1 MANILRFVIL
11 GEDKGGPAFAQF
23 TKQVELANKS
33 VDRNNAALKRQ
44 SATVKDARGGIAAL
58 AGEITGFG
66 AAADAASSEG
76 NKFKLA
82 LAGINLA
89 SGVLEP
95 ALAGVVVAAG
105 GLAAA
110 FAAAGA
116 GAAAYGA
123 ALKPLLSQAQD
134 VMKAQERWTR
144 RGPPRRRTTRPPSSP
159 GPAPRP
165 PTRPGPRR

>member
-1 MANILRFVIL
+1 M
-11 GEDKGGPAFAQF
+11 
-23 TKQVELANKS
+23 
-33 VDRNNAALKRQ
+33 
-44 SATVKDARGGIAAL
+44 KDARGGIAAWP
-58 AGEITGFG
+58 GRSPGSVPPPTPP
-66 AAADAASSEG
+66 AARG

-95 ALAGVVVAAG
+95 ALAGAVVAAG

-123 ALKPLLSQAQD
+123 ALKPLLSQAQG
-134 VMKAQERWTR
+134 VMKAQDDAGQGAGHRAGELR
-144 RGPPRRRTTRPPSSP
+144 RPPSSP